1 LNARDHWV
9 RLARHTPIGLLLDFD
24 GTLVPLAATPDLA
37 RPDAELVSLLEGLA
51 ASPGVVVA
59 VVSGRS
65 RADLDQRFGDTPSLW
80 LAAEHG
86 AQLRGE
92 GGWRSV
98 LAGDRAEIEDLYAGL
113 DALALRHPGALAER
127 KSWSV
132 AFHFRN
138 VGRRAL
144 PALLVEVEVACHAWL
159 RGHPGYEIVP
169 GAAVIEIRPATAR
182 KSVAVPWV
190 REKNGADTRVVA
202 IGDDITDEDMF
213 AVLGAGDEGILVGAG
228 VGRATVARWTLESPE
243 TVRRFLEWLVAVRGT
258 GVPPEPSV
266 LPRLRRAWT
275 APVASGRGHGLLAVS
290 NRLPELR
297 DPISPD
303 AERVRP
309 VGGLVAALQPVLAS
323 RGGLWLGSS
332 GRTVPGD
339 AFGAVRVDADAAPA
353 LAWLDLP
360 TLVHERYYNGFCNR
374 SLWPLFHTLPGRV
387 RFETAEWDAYVA
399 VNDHFAQ
406 AATELVPSDC
416 AVWVHDFHL
425 LLLAAGLRQRGHR
438 GPLGLFLHVPF
449 PGVDLFRVIPWA
461 DRLLDGMLAF
471 DLLGLQTAD
480 DVRNLLQVVGTL
492 SPATVADDVIEHR
505 GRRIRVRAVPIG
517 IVPDPFEGQPEP
529 DEGEE
534 ATGLLQSVAGTKLI
548 LGVDRLDY
556 TKGIPERLDAFA
568 RLLNL
573 FPEWRGKVSL
583 VQISVP
589 SRADVHEYQEQRHR
603 IEATVGRINGE
614 LGEADWTPV
623 RYLYRS
629 YRRDELS
636 RFYRAADVCLVTP
649 LRDGMN
655 LVAKEFVAAQAP
667 EQPGVLV
674 LSRFA
679 GAAAELTDAVLTNP
693 FHADGMAS
701 DLDRALRMPLAER
714 GERHARLLAAVHRT
728 TALSWAEGFVTALE
742 ACRRVE

>member
-1 LNARDHWV
+1 MNARDHWV
-9 RLARHTPIGLLLDFD
+9 RLAGHAPVGLLLDFD

-37 RPDAELVSLLEGLA
+37 RPDAELIALLERLA
-51 ASPGVVVA
+51 ALPGVVVA

-65 RADLDQRFGDTPSLW
+65 RADLDRFDVARSVW

-86 AQLRGE
+86 AHLRGE

-98 LAGDRAEIEDLYAGL
+98 LAGDGSVLEDLYGTL
-113 DALALRHPGALAER
+113 EALARRHPGALAER

-132 AFHFRN
+132 AFHFRR
-138 VGRRAL
+138 VGRRVL
-144 PALLVEVEVACHAWL
+144 PALAIEVEAACRVWL
-159 RGHPGYEIVP
+159 QSHPSYEMVS
-169 GAAVIEIRPATAR
+169 GAAVLEVRPAAAR
-182 KSVAVPWV
+182 KSTAVPWV
-190 REKNGADTRVVA
+190 REKGGPDTRVVA

-228 VGRATVARWTLESPE
+228 VGRATAARWTLESPE
-243 TVRRFLEWLVAVRGT
+243 TVRRFLAWLAVARG
-258 GVPPEPSV
+258 PDALPEPPV
-266 LPRLRRAWT
+266 LPRLRAAWK
-275 APVASGRGHGLLAVS
+275 APVGSGPRHGLLAVS
-290 NRLPELR
+290 NRLPEFR
-297 DPISPD
+297 DPVTPD
-303 AERVRP
+303 AERTRP
-309 VGGLVAALQPVLAS
+309 VGGLVAALEPVLAS
-323 RGGLWLGSS
+323 RGGLWLGWS
-332 GRTVPGD
+332 GRTLPGD
-339 AFGAVRVDADAAPA
+339 AFGPALIDTEAVPA

-360 TLVHERYYNGFCNR
+360 ATVHERYYNGFCNR

-387 RFETAEWDAYVA
+387 RFETAEWDAYVT

-406 AATELVPSDC
+406 AAAELVPSDC
-416 AVWVHDFHL
+416 AVWAHDFHL
-425 LLLAAGLRQRGHR
+425 FLLAAGLRQRGHR

-471 DLLGLQTAD
+471 DLLGLQTAN
-480 DVRNLLQVVGTL
+480 DVRNVLQVVGAL

-505 GRRIRVRAVPIG
+505 GRRIRVRAFPIG
-517 IVPDPFEGQPEP
+517 IVPDALEPPAEP

-534 ATGLLQSVAGTKLI
+534 TTGLLQSVAGTKLI

-568 RLLNL
+568 RLLTL
-573 FPEWRGKVSL
+573 PEWRGKVSL

-589 SRADVHEYQEQRHR
+589 SRADVQEYQEQRHR
-603 IEATVGRINGE
+603 IEAAVGRINGE
-614 LGEADWTPV
+614 LGEASWTPV

-629 YRRDELS
+629 YRRDQLS

-693 FHADGMAS
+693 FHADGMAA
-701 DLDRALRMPLAER
+701 DLDRALRMPVEER
-714 GERHARLLAAVHRT
+714 RERHARLLAAVHRT
-728 TALSWAEGFVTALE
+728 TALSWAEGFVAALE